1 MEIPRPRLFSRFFN
15 VFANQNGGG
24 KQSKTVF
31 LHTLSWPERTW
42 YACGYRTDTLK
53 ITANMEDIMHLGWAT
68 IMLWLVCLVA
78 PSLAADPMQA
88 FPPAEAGQVR
98 RVAHLPAKED
108 ESLLRVELLVGKT
121 VAVDPHNRY
130 FFAGSITTETIAGW
144 GYPRYTVSALGPMA
158 GTRMAVPPDTPTV
171 QRFVT
176 LAGEPLLIR
185 YNSKLPVVVYAPAEV
200 EVRYRIW
207 RTEATTQPIDIQ

>member
-1 MEIPRPRLFSRFFN
+1 
-15 VFANQNGGG
+15 
-24 KQSKTVF
+24 
-31 LHTLSWPERTW
+31 
-42 YACGYRTDTLK
+42 
-53 ITANMEDIMHLGWAT
+53 
-68 IMLWLVCLVA
+68 
-78 PSLAADPMQA
+78 MQA

-98 RVAHLPAKED
+98 RVVHLPANED

-144 GYPRYTVSALGPMA
+144 GYPRYTVSTLGPMA

-171 QRFVT
+171 QRLVK

-185 YNSKLPVVVYAPAEV
+185 YNSKLPLVIYVPAEA

-207 RTEATTQPIDIQ
+207 SADAATQAIEIQ